1 MGRETV
7 TEYEV
12 EQIEKEVE
20 MLFCDHCG
28 SRVGPVGEARL
39 VDVMVNPDIDATTDI
54 PSPASVEQTVLDA
67 METTHVQEYDED
79 VRFNHGMSGLHDR
92 YKALEVNERRVKQK
106 EYPYLIASK
115 VTQELRRTSCVDV
128 DVTAEY
134 TEEVCPSCA
143 RGEFGVDV
151 PEELVNPEQKE
162 LLEEKV
168 ERLEEEESDEL
179 EAIAEFITIMIGGSF
194 VITMVGMFLSSES
207 YQLIEYITGPIIVS
221 IIIASFALFSLPVL
235 GILRNRRN
243 SDN

>member
-39 VDVMVNPDIDATTDI
+39 VDIMVNPDIDATTDI
-54 PSPASVEQTVLDA
+54 PSPASIEQTVLDA
-67 METTHVQEYDED
+67 MQKTHVQEYDED

-92 YKALEVNERRVKQK
+92 HKALEVNERRIRQK
-106 EYPYLIASK
+106 EYSYIIADDII
-115 VTQELRRTSCVDV
+115 QELRRTSGVNV

-168 ERLEEEESDEL
+168 ERLEQEESDEL
-179 EAIAEFITIMIGGSF
+179 DTIAEFLGILIGGSF
-194 VITMVGMFLSSES
+194 VVAMVGMSLSPES
-207 YQLIEYITGPIIVS
+207 YPLIEYIIEPTIVS
-221 IIIASFALFSLPVL
+221 MLTAVLAFFSLVVL
-235 GILRNRRN
+235 EILRNRRN

>member
-28 SRVGPVGEARL
+28 DQVGPVGEARL
-39 VDVMVNPDIDATTDI
+39 VDIMVNPDIDATTDI
-54 PSPASVEQTVLDA
+54 PSPASIEQTVLDA
-67 METTHVQEYDED
+67 MQKTHVQEYDGD
-79 VRFNHGMSGLHDR
+79 VRFSHGMSGLHDR
-92 YKALEVNERRVKQK
+92 HEPVEVKERRLSQK

-115 VTQELRRTSCVDV
+115 VTQELRQTSGVIV

-168 ERLEEEESDEL
+168 ERLEDGEPNEL
-179 EAIAEFITIMIGGSF
+179 KIVTELFASMITISFFGRMGYMI
-194 VITMVGMFLSSES
+194 LSSES
-207 YQLIEYITGPIIVS
+207 YSLIQYVADPLIVS
-221 IIIASFALFSLPVL
+221 FLTGVFAFLSLAIVA
-235 GILRNRRN
+235 IVRNSRN